1 MKKNI
6 ESFPNQI
13 LDSFSSLE
21 KLRIIKKS
29 ISSILIIG
37 QGGSSIGG
45 LLLRDLLIKEINY
58 PIVINHGYKLP
69 NWVSSKTLIIVS
81 SYSGNTEEALSVLNT
96 SLKKGFRPVCV
107 SSGGKLLKICKKQK
121 LDFLTLP
128 EGFQPREAL
137 AYSIFSLFSIFLKY
151 QIISNKI
158 FLKLK
163 RASKFVLNHQSE
175 IIKKAKV
182 LSRVIHQKTPIIYSS
197 NLFSGAVIR
206 FKQQL
211 NENSKNH
218 SWCNI
223 IPEMNH
229 NEIVGWQNLN
239 DEIKKTLIP
248 VFIKSNLD
256 LKKNKQ
262 RIEITLD
269 YLKQKKIKAKVINIE
284 KGDLYS
290 QYLFLIN
297 MFDFTSFFLAKKN
310 NVDPYDISSI
320 FMLKSKLK

>member
-45 LLLRDLLIKEINY
+45 LLLRDLLIKDINY

-163 RASKFVLNHQSE
+163 SASKFVLNNQPE
-175 IIKKAKV
+175 IIKKAKD

-197 NLFSGAVIR
+197 KLFSGAVIR

-239 DEIKKTLIP
+239 NEIKKNLIP

-262 RIEITLD
+262 RIEITLG
-269 YLKQKKIKAKVINIE
+269 YFKQKKIKTKVINIE